1 MIKMKPNFKKLKG
14 LIPAIVQD
22 FKTKKVLM
30 LAFMNEEAWKKT
42 LKTGMA
48 TYFSRSRAKIW
59 TKGEL
64 SGNMQLVKEILI
76 DCDEDTV
83 LLKVKQVGKAACHKG
98 YESCFFR
105 KIDKGKVKTV
115 GKKIFD
121 PKEVYGK

>member
-1 MIKMKPNFKKLKG
+1 MKLNFKKLKG

-42 LKTGMA
+42 IKTGLA
-48 TYFSRSRAKIW
+48 TYYSRSRRKIW

-64 SGNMQLVKEILI
+64 SGNIQLVKEILV

-105 KIDKGKVKTV
+105 KLKNGKLKVM
-115 GKKIFD
+115 GKKVFD